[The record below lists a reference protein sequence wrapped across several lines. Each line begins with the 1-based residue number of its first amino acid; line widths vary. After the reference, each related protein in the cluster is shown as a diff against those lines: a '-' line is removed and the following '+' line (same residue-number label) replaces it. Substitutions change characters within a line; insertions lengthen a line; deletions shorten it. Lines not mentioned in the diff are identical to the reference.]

1 MHSSGVLVNPVV
13 SPCLLM
19 LDVVSVSHFCDIP
32 GPLAR
37 SLVTVKFIA
46 SDFQLSKQKRQGQI
60 ESKFS
65 NHIRA
70 HQNTKKKKKNNNN
83 KQTNKKNTQKRKKTK
98 QTKTKYN
105 NPPDCARQREP
116 DVVQHIVHNVFSFS
130 MTPPPQT
137 RNLTT
142 VAKCFAT
149 ALLHC
154 EEVGGMSGEGVAPEE
169 L

>member
-70 HQNTKKKKKNNNN
+70 HQNTKKKKK
-83 KQTNKKNTQKRKKTK
+83 KQQQQTNKQKKHTKKKKN
-98 QTKTKYN
+98 QTNKNK
-105 NPPDCARQREP
+105 
-116 DVVQHIVHNVFSFS
+116 I
-130 MTPPPQT
+130 
-137 RNLTT
+137 
-142 VAKCFAT
+142 
-149 ALLHC
+149 
-154 EEVGGMSGEGVAPEE
+154 
-169 L
+169 